1 MLSNLAKGLFQF
13 FLKSISHTVDSLF
26 DSNVGTGWIPVT
38 RFLQFSAGND
48 VLLCTSRL
56 LYHNLA
62 KGLVMKARGEK
73 STGGFW
79 QMASN
84 WSDTTPNNNQMASG
98 DDITCLALPIAKVTQ
113 FLK

>member
-1 MLSNLAKGLFQF
+1 MDKIQIYNTLIFNQDSILIMGSDGLWDVLSNYDVYEMTKKLIEDEQSAK
-13 FLKSISHTVDSLF
+13 I
-26 DSNVGTGWIPVT
+26 
-38 RFLQFSAGND
+38 ND
-48 VLLCTSRL
+48 NLC
-56 LYHNLA
+56 HNLA
-62 KGLVMKARGEK
+62 KGLVIKARGEK